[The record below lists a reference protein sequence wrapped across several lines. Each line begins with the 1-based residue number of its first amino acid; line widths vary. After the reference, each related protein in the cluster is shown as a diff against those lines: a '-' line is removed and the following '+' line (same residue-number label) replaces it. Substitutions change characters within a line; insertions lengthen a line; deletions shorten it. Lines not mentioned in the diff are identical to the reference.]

1 MCVKVK
7 QKKVP
12 YKLPKDMSPEESE
25 LLDRLLADKVSA
37 SPERK
42 RPRNPVEKRV
52 LKEWEDERGGEKI
65 GEI

>member
-1 MCVKVK
+1 MGVKVK
-7 QKKVP
+7 QKKLP
-12 YKLPKDMSPEESE
+12 YQLPKDMSPEESE

-42 RPRNPVEKRV
+42 RSRNPVEKRV

>member
-1 MCVKVK
+1 MTKLKVK
-7 QKKVP
+7 NKTIKA
-12 YKLPKDMSPEESE
+12 YKGMSE
-25 LLDRLLADKVSA
+25 LELLLLKKRLGRDLSA
-37 SPERK
+37 NPERK

>member
-1 MCVKVK
+1 MTKLKVNDQVIK
-7 QKKVP
+7 A
-12 YKLPKDMSPEESE
+12 PKGMSEME
-25 LLDRLLADKVSA
+25 LLLIKKRLGRDLSA

-52 LKEWEDERGGEKI
+52 LKEWEDERGGKKI

>member
-1 MCVKVK
+1 MTKLKVDNVVI
-7 QKKVP
+7 KVP
-12 YKLPKDMSPEESE
+12 KGMSEME
-25 LLDRLLADKVSA
+25 LLKMKKRLGRDLSA